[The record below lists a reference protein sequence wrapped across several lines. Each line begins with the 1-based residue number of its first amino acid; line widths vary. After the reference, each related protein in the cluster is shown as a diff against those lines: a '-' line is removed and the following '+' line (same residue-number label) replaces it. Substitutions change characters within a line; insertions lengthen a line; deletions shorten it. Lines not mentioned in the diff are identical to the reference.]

1 MSTTLGRVESRSFVS
16 FFVFGLLLLSS
27 FFLFFFFLFPP
38 RSLPHP
44 HPLLISASA
53 PRKHQMLY
61 RTRNAMHC
69 ESACNPYTYI
79 FFVLTF
85 SGENRYHLLEVGL
98 VIGQYEMELQNLSEA
113 LTSLSFCLLLTVLLS
128 SFLEYLF
135 LCSITRSAFDRRRRR
150 CSLTTNSC
158 LPCARC
164 FRSFPPQ
171 QRGRVLVR
179 STLEITRP
187 IPIHTT
193 DRVYLCLF

>member
-1 MSTTLGRVESRSFVS
+1 MFLVFFFYLLSSSSF
-16 FFVFGLLLLSS
+16 SS
-27 FFLFFFFLFPP
+27 FFLRGASPIPIPSLSQPRLQGNTRCSTEHAMQCTASPHATHIPIFFLFLH
-38 RSLPHP
+38 SLAK
-44 HPLLISASA
+44 IVII
-53 PRKHQMLY
+53 Y
-61 RTRNAMHC
+61 W
-69 ESACNPYTYI
+69 I
-79 FFVLTF
+79 
-85 SGENRYHLLEVGL
+85 GGGGVGL